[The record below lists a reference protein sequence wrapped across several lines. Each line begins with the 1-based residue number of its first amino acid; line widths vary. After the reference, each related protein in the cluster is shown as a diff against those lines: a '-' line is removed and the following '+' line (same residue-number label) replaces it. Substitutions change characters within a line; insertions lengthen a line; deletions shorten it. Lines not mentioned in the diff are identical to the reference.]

1 MWLNEHRRG
10 PGWKRF
16 LSVRRQHRFLL
27 VLLPKRCGRG
37 APGAERLPPEDASPG
52 ASSGP
57 WSVAPG
63 GTGARG
69 LQGSRAPLQGPAYP
83 LARRASAAAGA
94 APQEPPPRTVLLAR
108 AGGGGGGA
116 GPLKS
121 AARLPDPP
129 APAPLWS
136 RLGCGKVASRLRL
149 WLRALDPAP
158 PTAPSVSGTVK
169 IHFSWSVHAGLFLLP
184 FLFLYFSSC
193 HCDVMA
199 LVILDHTEV
208 KPLIKILKKHKKL
221 LRPMVS
227 GVFPPP

>member
-27 VLLPKRCGRG
+27 VLLPERCGRG

-69 LQGSRAPLQGPAYP
+69 CQGSGAPLQGPAYP
-83 LARRASAAAGA
+83 LTRRASAAAGA
-94 APQEPPPRTVLLAR
+94 APQEPPPRTVPLAR

-136 RLGCGKVASRLRL
+136 RLDCGKVASRLRL
-149 WLRALDPAP
+149 WLRRWTLRPQ
-158 PTAPSVSGTVK
+158 
-169 IHFSWSVHAGLFLLP
+169 
-184 FLFLYFSSC
+184 
-193 HCDVMA
+193 
-199 LVILDHTEV
+199 
-208 KPLIKILKKHKKL
+208 L
-221 LRPMVS
+221 LRLCQEPGRS
-227 GVFPPP
+227 IFLGPCTLDLSSFPFYFYSFHLATVM